1 MNRETRLFILGLL
14 LFLLGSL
21 AVGICINAMRD
32 GTFGGLYDWVALICS
47 FAGAV
52 YGGLRIQESLEP

>member
-1 MNRETRLFILGLL
+1 MNRETRLFILGAL
-14 LFLLGSL
+14 LFIPSCL
-21 AVGICINAMRD
+21 AVAICINEMRD
-32 GTFGGLYDWVALICS
+32 GTFGGLYDWFALICS